1 MLVADLVAAV
11 VALAGPRAAAR
22 LARADAS
29 LRRLVEDALRRLREG
44 AGCGLVL
51 HAVDS
56 EAREVLAWFPQS
68 SADDRSRQM
77 AIDFAARTAR
87 ECAGELSEL
96 LGLLVALHD
105 ATIAR
110 LGDVD
115 VFYSSHAVVLAGGSR
130 LVLTRFPPG
139 VYRCEVHGN
148 AADLSDDE
156 GCVGSEEDAPLGAP
170 FLWRHRLRGHLSAT
184 LQELPRCSAAWRALD
199 EAAAHRVGK
208 FARAFLARVL
218 ADGEAAA
225 ILRESIY
232 CVHRREALAGWSSS
246 GDVLRREARARLLR
260 V

>member
-1 MLVADLVAAV
+1 MLAEDLVAAV

-29 LRRLVEDALRRLREG
+29 LRRLVEDALRRLRGG
-44 AGCGLVL
+44 AGGGLVL

-56 EAREVLAWFPQS
+56 AAREVLAWFPPS
-68 SADDRSRQM
+68 SADERSRRM
-77 AIDFAARTAR
+77 AIEFAARTAHK
-87 ECAGELSEL
+87 CAGELSEL

-105 ATIAR
+105 ATLAR
-110 LGDVD
+110 LGGD
-115 VFYSSHAVVLAGGSR
+115 VFYSSHTVVLAEGSR
-130 LVLTRFPPG
+130 LVITRYPPG
-139 VYRCEVHGN
+139 VYRCAVHGN
-148 AADLSDDE
+148 AADLADDE
-156 GCVGSEEDAPLGAP
+156 GCVGSEEDAPLETP
-170 FLWRHRLRGHLSAT
+170 FLWRHGFRGHLSAT
-184 LQELPRCSAAWRALD
+184 LEELPRCSAAWRALD

-218 ADGEAAA
+218 ADGEAAV

-246 GDVLRREARARLLR
+246 GGVLRREARARLLR